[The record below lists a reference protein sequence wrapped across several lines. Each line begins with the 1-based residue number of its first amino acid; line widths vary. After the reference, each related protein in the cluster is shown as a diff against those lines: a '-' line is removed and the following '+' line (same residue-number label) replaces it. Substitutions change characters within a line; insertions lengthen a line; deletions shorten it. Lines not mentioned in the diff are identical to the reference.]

1 MNRSIIFSLLSL
13 MILISCRTINISE
26 SDAFDP
32 NRTITPQTF
41 DIDPYRLHDITLET
55 EDGESLDAWFLERDD
70 AAATLIYF
78 GGNDFLMVKSRI
90 IIESYRQIP
99 VNLLL
104 FDYRGYGRSSGE
116 PTVAGVMADA
126 RAAYLYA
133 RNDAPDVQESV
144 YVHGH
149 SMGSFLSAML
159 ADEEV
164 VSGFI
169 LESPISEVNQWTR
182 RLIPWIARPFIRFN
196 IDDPLKEQSNLER
209 VSRVDIPLLIM
220 GGSNDE
226 VTPFRMAEDLYEASV
241 SSQKRLVKIT
251 GAAHNDLPKS
261 VEYRNALR
269 DFFSDLQ

>member
-1 MNRSIIFSLLSL
+1 MKQFIIFTFLSL
-13 MILISCRTINISE
+13 MIFVGCRTINITE

-41 DIDPYRLHDITLET
+41 DINPYHLHDITLET

-70 AAATLIYF
+70 AAATLVYF
-78 GGNDFLMVKSRI
+78 GGNNFLMVTSRAL
-90 IIESYRQIP
+90 IESYRQIP
-99 VNLLL
+99 VNILL

-116 PTVAGVMADA
+116 PTVSGVMADT
-126 RAAYLYA
+126 RAAYQYA
-133 RNDAPDVQESV
+133 RNEAPDLQEV
-144 YVHGH
+144 IYVHGH
-149 SMGSFLSAML
+149 SMGSFLSAMITEE
-159 ADEEV
+159 EEV
-164 VSGFI
+164 SGYI
-169 LESPISEVNQWTR
+169 LESPITEVNQWTR

-196 IDDPLKEQSNLER
+196 IDDPIKEQSNLER
-209 VSRVDIPLLIM
+209 VSRISVPLLIM

-251 GAAHNDLPKS
+251 GGTHNDLPKS

-269 DFFSDLQ
+269 DYFSDLQ